1 MNSLSSS
8 SHWGLL
14 FLCTFECSLA
24 YPPLQHSKTSPNWPG
39 RLVTSLSSLP
49 QQSDDYLWP
58 LTSLGQCKPGNSS
71 SGGCWPALEEPMN
84 SHRVAHYFLIC
95 FTASSRRQVIY
106 HFPTLKQQSVTD
118 SRGGWDASF
127 CFPDFLQLAPV
138 KKARPGQ
145 CVLCG
150 WWTLSPCSAAPAPLK
165 SRLSIQ
171 KIPPCIAKSREV

>member
-1 MNSLSSS
+1 MILIQILILSFAIKETGNERVHPLAKIGSKTKQRPK
-8 SHWGLL
+8 LL
-14 FLCTFECSLA
+14 FQPVTHYC
-24 YPPLQHSKTSPNWPG
+24 PLF
-39 RLVTSLSSLP
+39 
-49 QQSDDYLWP
+49 Y
-58 LTSLGQCKPGNSS
+58 
-71 SGGCWPALEEPMN
+71 
-84 SHRVAHYFLIC
+84 YFLIC